1 MGEVTRFFRKS
12 RVDTYTKYLQIDG
25 LTTKLTIYDDFNR
38 TLVNEIR
45 CVYSNRRNNLIV
57 RQRFPFQ
64 FKTIEYYKPN
74 FKQNYKPA
82 EPKEGLNVN
91 WPHWRR
97 IEEIDRRKR
106 VIDFYPYRH
115 EDGLIKRID
124 ETGVD
129 WPEHKSKIHKTK
141 EFFEGRDDWLI
152 YRSFKYI
159 AMPADQG
166 KDNKDSRNKSS
177 SIEVDGYLIDAMQYK
192 VDTSFRN
199 KGHIVKMQQRFEKN
213 PRKDGHEQIAKIV
226 IDLNPKKDRITVWYH
241 LNEGEIAPIIKE
253 YKRAALQGVLN
264 NAADGNDNAM
274 DTPEEQARKTKIYNM
289 EKECFQQIRTAE
301 KAMLDEISSFRD
313 GEEQT
318 INTYKLDNNLKGA
331 LEKVL
336 EKSLADK
343 AREK

>member
-1 MGEVTRFFRKS
+1 MPWPPKLYIDKEQFLRGPPMGEVTRFFKKS

-25 LTTKLTIYDDFNR
+25 LTTRLTIYDDFNR
-38 TLVNEIR
+38 TLVNEVRSI
-45 CVYSNRRNNLIV
+45 YSNRRNNLIV

-74 FKQNYKPA
+74 FKQNYRPA
-82 EPKEGLNVN
+82 EPKESLNIS

-159 AMPADQG
+159 AMPLDD
-166 KDNKDSRNKSS
+166 KDKDKKDKDKENRPKGP
-177 SIEVDGYLIDAMQYK
+177 SIEIDGYVIEAMQYK
-192 VDTSFRN
+192 VEPTSFRN
-199 KGHIVKMQQRFEKN
+199 KGHVVKMQQRFEKN

-226 IDLNPKKDRITVWYH
+226 NL
-241 LNEGEIAPIIKE
+241 IK
-253 YKRAALQGVLN
+253 
-264 NAADGNDNAM
+264 
-274 DTPEEQARKTKIYNM
+274 
-289 EKECFQQIRTAE
+289 
-301 KAMLDEISSFRD
+301 
-313 GEEQT
+313 
-318 INTYKLDNNLKGA
+318 
-331 LEKVL
+331 
-336 EKSLADK
+336 
-343 AREK
+343 